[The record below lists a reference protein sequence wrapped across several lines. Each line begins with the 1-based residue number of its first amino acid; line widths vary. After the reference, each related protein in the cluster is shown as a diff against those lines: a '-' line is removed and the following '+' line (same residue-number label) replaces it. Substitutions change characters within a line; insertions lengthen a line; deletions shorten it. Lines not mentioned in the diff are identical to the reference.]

1 MFGIGLL
8 LSMITS
14 ALLTI
19 IFWKK
24 TEAAKAETADKKAAP
39 APIENK
45 EPLVVNCPLKGEVKN
60 ITKASD
66 PAFASE
72 GMGKGICIEP
82 KDNVIYAPCDAEVA
96 FTFPSKHAIGLRS
109 AQGVEIMLHCG
120 IDTVNMNG
128 EGFESL
134 VSDGEH
140 VSAKTPL
147 IRFDREKI
155 KANGYK
161 DETMMIITNSADF
174 DVAIHEEAA
183 AGLDT
188 PVITVRMK

>member
-1 MFGIGLL
+1 
-8 LSMITS
+8 
-14 ALLTI
+14 
-19 IFWKK
+19 
-24 TEAAKAETADKKAAP
+24 
-39 APIENK
+39 
-45 EPLVVNCPLKGEVKN
+45 
-60 ITKASD
+60 
-66 PAFASE
+66 
-72 GMGKGICIEP
+72 MGKGICIEP

-174 DVAIHEEAA
+174 DVDIHEEAA

>member
-1 MFGIGLL
+1 
-8 LSMITS
+8 MI
-14 ALLTI
+14 L
-19 IFWKK
+19 
-24 TEAAKAETADKKAAP
+24 
-39 APIENK
+39 
-45 EPLVVNCPLKGEVKN
+45 PLP
-60 ITKASD
+60 
-66 PAFASE
+66 SE

-174 DVAIHEEAA
+174 DD
-183 AGLDT
+183 GYS
-188 PVITVRMK
+188 